1 MLTSGTVRTR
11 AAEFTD
17 EGNIR
22 AIEGSEGEFPGR
34 EVEAEAAVRGVA
46 EIVAEF
52 LGSVSTRALFS
63 IDVVYEVGGRECGRV
78 IRLR

>member
-11 AAEFTD
+11 AAEFTV